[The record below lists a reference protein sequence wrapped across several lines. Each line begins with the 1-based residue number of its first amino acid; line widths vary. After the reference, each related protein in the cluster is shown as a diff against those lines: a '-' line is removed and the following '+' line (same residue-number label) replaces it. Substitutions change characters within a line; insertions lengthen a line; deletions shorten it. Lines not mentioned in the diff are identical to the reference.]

1 MAKQFAEP
9 QPIKVTPS
17 INGVPVNLVRNG
29 RREKVVAI
37 YQRWRAADRWWGEEV
52 ERDYFMVRTS
62 TGLVCDIFRDA
73 TTKQWYLS
81 KIHD

>member
-1 MAKQFAEP
+1 
-9 QPIKVTPS
+9 
-17 INGVPVNLVRNG
+17 
-29 RREKVVAI
+29 
-37 YQRWRAADRWWGEEV
+37 V